1 MKKNITKYWLQLFM
15 FFCII
20 SAIYIWSFAHLR
32 IVFGSGDLMF
42 QANRIEELY
51 QDVIHGVFVPRISA
65 YTFNQV
71 GSGINFFYPW
81 ILLYPFVIFQLITHN
96 PISAFYS
103 GIFLETL
110 VTLLLSYYAMRKYSA
125 SKKRAIIFAIVYT
138 FANYRLYLV
147 FNQNV
152 LAESIAY
159 TFLPL
164 VFLGFYEVFYRNIKS
179 WPILAIGM
187 TMLLYSHMLTTAL
200 TALFMLVTL
209 VFTWKRISYKGL
221 RLVAGIKATILSF
234 LLSAFYLVPFFEQT
248 VTNHLTASWVGLLFI
263 KTPMETI
270 TSSINNE
277 PTQVV
282 GFLLIIVLI
291 FGFFFWKRANTAD
304 RYAYVSGIVLVVL
317 TTTLFPWA
325 KLLNT
330 PVANLQFPYRLTGLA
345 TLMLVIYL
353 SVVITYIFDNL
364 QNRYGISKTGFIVI
378 FSLLSVGLTYS
389 AEQQILAQ
397 RVSIPML
404 DRVPTPSHYYPEENG
419 KGYNLSSSNWNNMF
433 HYYRH
438 NGSFDYFPV
447 TINGNNVT
455 DLVTH
460 HAFIN
465 GRKVAFASRLKLKP
479 NEIVYD
485 LSGIKSGTLVELPI
499 LYYHNDRVKVGNGNY
514 LKPTLTKRTTVKV
527 KVPAK
532 DKTVSLKYF
541 NSKLDNGSMLVS
553 ILTWLGLIIVYFKY
567 KLSGKKE

>member
-1 MKKNITKYWLQLFM
+1 MKKSIIKYRLQLFM
-15 FFCII
+15 FFCIMA
-20 SAIYIWSFAHLR
+20 AIYIWSFAHLR

-51 QDVIHGVFVPRISA
+51 QDVIHGVFVPRIST

-96 PISAFYS
+96 PISAFYL

-110 VTLLLSYYAMRKYSA
+110 VTLLLSYYAMKKYSA
-125 SKKRAIIFAIVYT
+125 SKKRAIIFAITYT

-147 FNQNV
+147 FDQNV

-164 VFLGFYEVFYRNIKS
+164 VLLGFYEVFYQNIKS

-209 VFTWKRISYKGL
+209 VVTWRWISNKRL
-221 RLVAGIKATILSF
+221 RLLAGVKAAGLSF

-248 VTNHLTASWVGLLFI
+248 VTNHLKASWVGLLFI

-282 GFLLIIVLI
+282 GLLLMIVLI
-291 FGFFFWKRANTAD
+291 FGFFFWKRANTID
-304 RYAYVSGIVLVVL
+304 RYTYLSGIILVAL

-345 TLMLVIYL
+345 TLMLAIYL
-353 SVVITYIFDNL
+353 SAVVTYIFDNL
-364 QNRYGISKTGFIVI
+364 QNRYGISKIGFVVI

-397 RVSIPML
+397 RISIPML

-447 TINGNNVT
+447 TINGDNVT

-460 HAFIN
+460 HAFVN
-465 GRKVAFASRLKLKP
+465 GRKVAFASRLKSKP
-479 NEIVYD
+479 NEIIYD
-485 LSGIKSGTLVELPI
+485 LSGIKSGTSVELPI
-499 LYYHNDRVKVGNGNY
+499 LYYHNDLVKVGESNY

-527 KVPAK
+527 KVPVK

-567 KLSGKKE
+567 KLSGKEE

>member
-1 MKKNITKYWLQLFM
+1 
-15 FFCII
+15 
-20 SAIYIWSFAHLR
+20 
-32 IVFGSGDLMF
+32 
-42 QANRIEELY
+42 
-51 QDVIHGVFVPRISA
+51 
-65 YTFNQV
+65 
-71 GSGINFFYPW
+71 
-81 ILLYPFVIFQLITHN
+81 
-96 PISAFYS
+96 
-103 GIFLETL
+103 
-110 VTLLLSYYAMRKYSA
+110 MRKYSA
-125 SKKRAIIFAIVYT
+125 SKKRAIIFAITYT

-152 LAESIAY
+152 LAESFAY

-164 VFLGFYEVFYRNIKS
+164 VLLGFYEVFYQNIKS

-209 VFTWKRISYKGL
+209 VVTWRWISNKRL
-221 RLVAGIKATILSF
+221 RLLAGVKAAGLSF

-248 VTNHLTASWVGLLFI
+248 VTNHLKASWVGLLFI

-282 GFLLIIVLI
+282 GLLLMIVLI
-291 FGFFFWKRANTAD
+291 FGFFFWRRANTID
-304 RYAYVSGIVLVVL
+304 RYTYLSGIILVAL

-345 TLMLVIYL
+345 TLMLAIYL
-353 SVVITYIFDNL
+353 SAVVTYIFDNL
-364 QNRYGISKTGFIVI
+364 QNRYGISKIGFVVI

-397 RVSIPML
+397 RISIPML
-404 DRVPTPSHYYPEENG
+404 DRVPTPSHYYPEEHG
-419 KGYNLSSSNWNNMF
+419 KGYNLTSSNWNNMF
-433 HYYRH
+433 HYYSH

-447 TINGNNVT
+447 TINGDNVT

-460 HAFIN
+460 HAFVN
-465 GRKVAFASRLKLKP
+465 GRKVAFASRLKSKS

-485 LSGIKSGTLVELPI
+485 LSGIKSGTVVELPI
-499 LYYHNDRVKVGNGNY
+499 LYYHNDLVKVGESNY
-514 LKPTLTKRTTVKV
+514 LKPTSTKRTTVKI
-527 KVPAK
+527 KVPVK

-567 KLSGKKE
+567 KLSGKEE

>member
-1 MKKNITKYWLQLFM
+1 MKKSVVRYRLQLILL
-15 FFCII
+15 FCVM
-20 SAIYIWSFAHLR
+20 SALYIWSFAHLKT
-32 IVFGSGDLMF
+32 VFGAGDLMF
-42 QANRIEELY
+42 QANRIKELY
-51 QDVIHGVFVPRISA
+51 QDVIHGVFVPRIST

-96 PISAFYS
+96 PISAFYL

-125 SKKRAIIFAIVYT
+125 SKKRAIIFAITYT

-152 LAESIAY
+152 LAESFAY

-164 VFLGFYEVFYRNIKS
+164 VLLGFYEVFYQNIKS

-209 VFTWKRISYKGL
+209 VVTWRWISNKRL
-221 RLVAGIKATILSF
+221 RLLAGVKAAGLSF

-248 VTNHLTASWVGLLFI
+248 VTNHLKASWVGLLFI

-282 GFLLIIVLI
+282 GLLLMIVLI
-291 FGFFFWKRANTAD
+291 FGFFFWRRANTID
-304 RYAYVSGIVLVVL
+304 RYTYLSGIILVAL

-345 TLMLVIYL
+345 TLMLAIYL
-353 SVVITYIFDNL
+353 SAVVTYIFDNL
-364 QNRYGISKTGFIVI
+364 QNRYGISKIGFVVI

-397 RVSIPML
+397 RISIPML
-404 DRVPTPSHYYPEENG
+404 DRVPTPSHYYPEEHG
-419 KGYNLSSSNWNNMF
+419 KGYNLTSSNWNNMF
-433 HYYRH
+433 HYYSH

-447 TINGNNVT
+447 TINGDNVT

-460 HAFIN
+460 HAFVN
-465 GRKVAFASRLKLKP
+465 GRKVAFASRLKSKP

-485 LSGIKSGTLVELPI
+485 LSGIKSGTVVELPI
-499 LYYHNDRVKVGNGNY
+499 LYYHNDLVKVGESNY
-514 LKPTLTKRTTVKV
+514 LKPTSTKRTTVKI
-527 KVPAK
+527 KVPVK

-567 KLSGKKE
+567 KLSGKEE

>member
-1 MKKNITKYWLQLFM
+1 MKKSLIKYRLRLFV

-20 SAIYIWSFAHLR
+20 SVIYIWSFAHLR

-51 QDVIHGVFVPRISA
+51 QDVIHGVFVPRIST

-81 ILLYPFVIFQLITHN
+81 ILLYPFVIFRLITHN
-96 PISAFYS
+96 PISAFYL

-110 VTLLLSYYAMRKYSA
+110 VTLLISYYAMGKYSS
-125 SKKRAIIFAIVYT
+125 SKKRAIIFAITYT
-138 FANYRLYLV
+138 LANYRLYLV

-164 VFLGFYEVFYRNIKS
+164 ILLGFYEVFYRNIKS
-179 WPILAIGM
+179 WSVLAIGM

-200 TALFMLVTL
+200 TALFMLGTL
-209 VFTWKRISYKGL
+209 VITWRKISNKKL
-221 RLVAGIKATILSF
+221 RLLAGIKAAILSF

-248 VTNHLTASWVGLLFI
+248 VSNHLTASWVGLLFI

-282 GFLLIIVLI
+282 GLLLIIVLI
-291 FGFFFWKRANTAD
+291 FGFFFWKRANTVD
-304 RYAYVSGIVLVVL
+304 RYAYLSGLILVTL

-345 TLMLVIYL
+345 TLMLAIYL
-353 SVVITYIFDNL
+353 SAIVTCLVDSL
-364 QNRYGISKTGFIVI
+364 QINYGVSKVGLIVI
-378 FSLLSVGLTYS
+378 FSLLSIGLTYS

-397 RVSIPML
+397 RINIPML
-404 DRVPTPSHYYPEENG
+404 NRIPTPSHYYPEEHG
-419 KGYNLSSSNWNNMF
+419 KGYNLTSNNWDNMF

-447 TINGNNVT
+447 TINGDNVT

-465 GRKVAFASRLKLKP
+465 GRKVAFASRLKSKP
-479 NEIVYD
+479 NEITYN
-485 LSGIKSGTLVELPI
+485 LSGIKSGAVVELPI
-499 LYYHNDRVKVGNGNY
+499 LYYHNDRVKIGNSNY
-514 LKPTLTKRTTVKV
+514 SSPNVTKKTTVQV
-527 KVPAK
+527 KVPRK
-532 DKTVSLKYF
+532 GKTVSLKYF
-541 NSKLDNGSMLVS
+541 NSKLDNGSMLIS
-553 ILTWLGLIIVYFKY
+553 ILTWISLIIIYVKY
-567 KLSGKKE
+567 KLSGKKG

>member
-1 MKKNITKYWLQLFM
+1 M
-15 FFCII
+15 FFCVM
-20 SAIYIWSFAHLR
+20 SVIYIWSFAHLR

-81 ILLYPFVIFQLITHN
+81 ILLYPFVIFQLITRN
-96 PISAFYS
+96 PISAFYL

-110 VTLLLSYYAMRKYSA
+110 VTLLLSYYAMRKYSTNR
-125 SKKRAIIFAIVYT
+125 KRAIIFAISYT

-164 VFLGFYEVFYRNIKS
+164 VLLGFYEIFYRNIKS

-209 VFTWKRISYKGL
+209 VFTWKKISNKGL
-221 RLVAGIKATILSF
+221 RLVAGVKAAILSF

-248 VTNHLTASWVGLLFI
+248 VTNHLTASWVGLFLI

-291 FGFFFWKRANTAD
+291 FGFFYWKRANTAD
-304 RYAYVSGIVLVVL
+304 RYTYVSGIVLVVL

-345 TLMLVIYL
+345 TLMLTIYL
-353 SVVITYIFDNL
+353 STVIIYLITC
-364 QNRYGISKTGFIVI
+364 RISMVLVK
-378 FSLLSVGLTYS
+378 SALLLYS
-389 AEQQILAQ
+389 HFYQ
-397 RVSIPML
+397 
-404 DRVPTPSHYYPEENG
+404 
-419 KGYNLSSSNWNNMF
+419 
-433 HYYRH
+433 
-438 NGSFDYFPV
+438 
-447 TINGNNVT
+447 
-455 DLVTH
+455 LV
-460 HAFIN
+460 
-465 GRKVAFASRLKLKP
+465 
-479 NEIVYD
+479 
-485 LSGIKSGTLVELPI
+485 
-499 LYYHNDRVKVGNGNY
+499 
-514 LKPTLTKRTTVKV
+514 
-527 KVPAK
+527 
-532 DKTVSLKYF
+532 
-541 NSKLDNGSMLVS
+541 
-553 ILTWLGLIIVYFKY
+553 
-567 KLSGKKE
+567 